1 MSVSILYT
9 RLFNLSLYHDY
20 YERGIAKDLFLE
32 PTLETKAFIRG
43 GRMLFKNIP
52 KGGTVLYRTLSDEI
66 TPFVDKGPEA
76 RLKFS
81 LSVNNLSEF
90 LNITDLNESVSR
102 TFKSGNVIYLRN
114 DPTTPSSDPDTPE
127 DLSYELLDFL
137 ESRLFTYA
145 FTVDPAL
152 TAPGDVDLTVTDE
165 TNTAVSVGKDVNGLP
180 FPTTLTV
187 ARDTEGNY
195 SQQIDLRELPKGKY
209 TITLR
214 DASDNSLIRE
224 VEFYADE
231 ALNGK
236 KLLAIVDIEFNA
248 ATNHIYNSTWEY
260 AVRFS
265 RKTSVWKYYIVD
277 KTQKIADLDNFDLTI
292 VDQRSEVVP
301 PYAASY
307 TFTRDGAEPHAD
319 VRINGF
325 DTVIFK
331 SDALSPIPFF
341 EAPLPRMQLRKIPNN
356 PVDTE
361 QVIIQNLPN
370 PRHNGVIKEEG
381 GVLESEIY
389 VFI

>member
-9 RLFNLSLYHDY
+9 RLFNLTLFHDY
-20 YERGIAKDLFLE
+20 YENGLAKGYSLE
-32 PTLETKAFIRG
+32 PTLETEELMRG

-52 KGGTVLYRTLSDEI
+52 KGATVLYRTLADE
-66 TPFVDKGPEA
+66 TTAFVNKGPDA
-76 RLKFS
+76 RLRFS
-81 LSVNNLSEF
+81 LSIENLAEF
-90 LNITDLNESVSR
+90 LNISDLDESVSR
-102 TFKSGNVIYLRN
+102 SFNSGNIIYLRN
-114 DPTTPSSDPDTPE
+114 DPTSPSSNPDTPE

-137 ESRLFTYA
+137 ESRLFTYD
-145 FTVDPAL
+145 FTVSPAL
-152 TAPGDVDLTVTDE
+152 SAPGDVDLTVTDE
-165 TNTAVSVGKDVNGLP
+165 TDTAVSVGKEVDGTP

-187 ARDTEGNY
+187 SVNSEGNY
-195 SQQIDLRELPKGKY
+195 SQQIDLRDLPKGKY

-214 DASDNSLIRE
+214 DASDNSLIRA

-231 ALNGK
+231 ALAGK
-236 KLLAIVDIEFNA
+236 KLLAIIDIEFNT
-248 ATNHIYNSTWEY
+248 ATNLMYQNTWEY

-277 KTQKIADLDNFDLTI
+277 KTQKIADLDNFDLSI
-292 VDQRSEVVP
+292 VDQRSEVEP

-307 TFTRDGAEPHAD
+307 TFTRDGTEPHAT

-331 SDALSPIPFF
+331 SDSLSPIPFF

-370 PRHNGVIKEEG
+370 PRHNGVVKEEG